1 MRMVIVLCLLLM
13 AVILL
18 VKNDVTYR
26 NMMVITNAIRDYR
39 YEEITE
45 NNPIFVDYDDMGSY
59 LKVLFRIWDWGY
71 ENILPPDKYVLI
83 APYIKPYKGNKK
95 KN

>member
-1 MRMVIVLCLLLM
+1 M
-13 AVILL
+13 
-18 VKNDVTYR
+18 
-26 NMMVITNAIRDYR
+26 
-39 YEEITE
+39 E
-45 NNPIFVDYDDMGSY
+45 SY
-59 LKVLFRIWDWGY
+59 LKVIFRIWDWGY